1 MSLPAAWTA
10 SGDPMFSVVP
20 ANDPVYVQ
28 LHQLSDAQL
37 LTPGEAKAPLTRF
50 DVARD
55 IQTAQDRYDTI
66 IVAQAAPAPAAS
78 GAARVASSSASPQ
91 VVYKAGVILHNLSE
105 TYRYELDKL
114 KESVKTLGTSL
125 TSLEGEE
132 YALRK
137 RVKGIEQ
144 YPNIAIHGVGRAF
157 GYTQQYMG
165 SNTGVT
171 FNYPGIRLSD
181 GYLDL
186 ETEATVTKEIK
197 FNSVIRALTN
207 FSSQPINAEESTNNF
222 LLEFRRVSLEFNPSW
237 LSATFGD
244 FEESYTPLTLW
255 NRDNLNLMYK
265 PEMWAR
271 QDEIQKYESY
281 LDHEPDW
288 PFRGMRLGTNILWPD
303 SDLLDRL
310 KLSTFI
316 DMIRNG
322 FDESG
327 NFGGWYFSPD
337 QFTSWLWGANA
348 SVKSRKGYAVGA
360 SWQAQVDA
368 YGLILDEPLYTNT
381 PGYAYSPNDPS
392 SWAHQYLI
400 GSVKPDLRVG
410 LGDEVYVGAAA
421 ELAYSSY
428 QDDKLNTQREIGDW
442 AISGGAYLQI
452 DQSRVSVNYLDVG
465 PYYYSPLAQTRQDA
479 VTSLSGLGTNNFSP
493 ELWEAPLRS
502 QYFLNDV
509 PRPSEIYSFYDRTQD
524 NVFPYG
530 LATPNREAVGL
541 DLDIRALDKQ
551 ALRIKGAAYLA
562 QEIQSDFVLSGGQY
576 LDVDTL
582 LYQYPTRQFVYVNVG
597 PSLNLGPSLGWDR
610 DLEIGANFRM
620 EQTTSAIGTLTSV
633 WGLGGIR
640 ADILPVWEITAGY
653 SQQTANG
660 TDTGY
665 VVNGQ
670 QTLYA
675 RYVYIY
681 DSTDYGN
688 YQPFHVNGTNQS
700 LRFSNAFKINNH
712 SSLYLDYDWTFGNLL
727 PLGQIQGTLNN
738 QYGEVTYEV
747 RF

>member
-1 MSLPAAWTA
+1 
-10 SGDPMFSVVP
+10 
-20 ANDPVYVQ
+20 
-28 LHQLSDAQL
+28 
-37 LTPGEAKAPLTRF
+37 
-50 DVARD
+50 
-55 IQTAQDRYDTI
+55 
-66 IVAQAAPAPAAS
+66 
-78 GAARVASSSASPQ
+78 
-91 VVYKAGVILHNLSE
+91 
-105 TYRYELDKL
+105 
-114 KESVKTLGTSL
+114 
-125 TSLEGEE
+125 
-132 YALRK
+132 
-137 RVKGIEQ
+137 
-144 YPNIAIHGVGRAF
+144 
-157 GYTQQYMG
+157 
-165 SNTGVT
+165 
-171 FNYPGIRLSD
+171 
-181 GYLDL
+181 
-186 ETEATVTKEIK
+186 
-197 FNSVIRALTN
+197 
-207 FSSQPINAEESTNNF
+207 
-222 LLEFRRVSLEFNPSW
+222 
-237 LSATFGD
+237 
-244 FEESYTPLTLW
+244 
-255 NRDNLNLMYK
+255 
-265 PEMWAR
+265 
-271 QDEIQKYESY
+271 
-281 LDHEPDW
+281 
-288 PFRGMRLGTNILWPD
+288 
-303 SDLLDRL
+303 
-310 KLSTFI
+310 
-316 DMIRNG
+316 
-322 FDESG
+322 
-327 NFGGWYFSPD
+327 
-337 QFTSWLWGANA
+337 
-348 SVKSRKGYAVGA
+348 
-360 SWQAQVDA
+360 
-368 YGLILDEPLYTNT
+368 
-381 PGYAYSPNDPS
+381 
-392 SWAHQYLI
+392 
-400 GSVKPDLRVG
+400 
-410 LGDEVYVGAAA
+410 
-421 ELAYSSY
+421 
-428 QDDKLNTQREIGDW
+428 
-442 AISGGAYLQI
+442 
-452 DQSRVSVNYLDVG
+452 VNYLDVG